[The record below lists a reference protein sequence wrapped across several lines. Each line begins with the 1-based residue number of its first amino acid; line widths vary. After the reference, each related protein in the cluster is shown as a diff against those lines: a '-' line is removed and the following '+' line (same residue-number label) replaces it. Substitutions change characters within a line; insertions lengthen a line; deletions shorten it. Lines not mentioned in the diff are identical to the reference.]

1 MTKFFTILAAATLAS
16 CVSSIKLPP
25 QLEAQASLVEGSNN
39 FAVDLYGEVSTE
51 PGNVF
56 ISPVSIS
63 AAFGLLYPGTRGNTA
78 TEIADVMGYNLPTD
92 ADFASTM
99 GGLLDALQA
108 DRDTS
113 KLRIANAAWVRE
125 DAKLANEYRDTI
137 KSRMRAEI
145 SSINFSM
152 PEVAR
157 KAINDWVLAA
167 TNDHIDNLIPSGF
180 IDPNDTYLVLTN
192 AVWFKADWADQFQAA
207 KTLTD
212 AFTGRDGK
220 VSSVRYLTDKR
231 DVRYVDSGNF
241 HAVELDY
248 ASDGFAMAFLLPK
261 DVNGLSALEASLAS
275 GGVSRTLNSLSAAK
289 PVLVDLKIPKVTTS
303 VSYKLP
309 EPLER
314 LGLRQAFRKDANL
327 SGLFDHGSFM
337 VSDVV
342 HKTFLEINEKGT
354 EAAAATAIGVTLT
367 SGQMSPPKF
376 VEFHAKHPYL
386 IVLRHKATGA
396 ILFIGRIEE
405 PTPAE

>member
-1 MTKFFTILAAATLAS
+1 
-16 CVSSIKLPP
+16 
-25 QLEAQASLVEGSNN
+25 
-39 FAVDLYGEVSTE
+39 
-51 PGNVF
+51 
-56 ISPVSIS
+56 
-63 AAFGLLYPGTRGNTA
+63 
-78 TEIADVMGYNLPTD
+78 MGYNLPTD